1 MLKSDMVM
9 SFLGLLAGEDEGLL
23 LDVRVGHPNFAS
35 SFLFTYFAFLLCV
48 CVFPIYWSQL
58 THGDGD
64 VNPEVPAVRE
74 QLCNAKEE
82 MILLA
87 SMYELF
93 QKRLHDDKQFKPE

>member
-1 MLKSDMVM
+1 MVM

-48 CVFPIYWSQL
+48 CVFPIYWPQL

-64 VNPEVPAVRE
+64 VNPEVPVVRE